1 MRDYHDDSIAKPPS
15 DNEAETLHTL
25 LQSSDNEDAVPM
37 NETIHTS
44 YCIIQPQNIHK
55 GDIVAGGIIM
65 REAFEL
71 AWLTGFL
78 YNDSQQIKTI
88 GMDKAHFSYSPKLG
102 DALRLQSKILFS

>member
-1 MRDYHDDSIAKPPS
+1 
-15 DNEAETLHTL
+15 
-25 LQSSDNEDAVPM
+25 
-37 NETIHTS
+37 
-44 YCIIQPQNIHK
+44 
-55 GDIVAGGIIM
+55 M

-78 YNDSQQIKTI
+78 YNDSQHIKTI